1 MRKRS
6 NFSVLNQ
13 MTNTPEGV
21 EAKLSIPL
29 EQLAKDMQ
37 LVNLT
42 PEIPLDDILIDNT
55 DLNRPALQL
64 TGFLEHFDASRI
76 QIIGMVEHE
85 YVNSLSVE
93 ARVLAFERIFRQHIP
108 CLIMARGYQP
118 VEDVAA
124 LALRYRIPILSTPLQ
139 TSLFEA
145 RLLRQL
151 EIRLAPMVAIHGVLV
166 DVFGEGVLIIGDS
179 GIGKSEAALELIKRG
194 HRLVADDT
202 VEIRRYS
209 EFELVGKA
217 PEVTQYLMELR
228 GIGVI
233 DVKALYGVECVEDEK
248 QISMVIRLE
257 EWEHGKVFNRLN
269 MKEEFVEFL
278 GNKVVCYTVPMSPGR
293 NSAVI
298 VETAAV
304 NFRQKRMGY
313 DAGKE
318 LERRVM
324 EKLMRDRGL

>member
-1 MRKRS
+1 MRKKS
-6 NFSVLNQ
+6 NFSAINELANAAEEEKK
-13 MTNTPEGV
+13 N
-21 EAKLSIPL
+21 SISL
-29 EQLAKDMQ
+29 AQLAKDMQ
-37 LVNLT
+37 MVNLT

-85 YVNSLSVE
+85 YVNYLSVE
-93 ARVLAFERIFRQHIP
+93 ERALAFERIFQAHIP

-118 VEDVAA
+118 VEDVTA
-124 LALRYRIPILSTPLQ
+124 LALRYRIPILSTTLP
-139 TSLFEA
+139 TSVFQA

-151 EIRLAPMVAIHGVLV
+151 EIHLAPMVAIHGVLV
-166 DVFGEGVLIIGDS
+166 DVFGEGVLILGDS
-179 GIGKSEAALELIKRG
+179 GIGKSETALALIKRG
-194 HRLVADDT
+194 HRLVSDDT

-209 EFELVGKA
+209 EFELVGRA
-217 PEVTQYLMELR
+217 PEVTKYLMELR

-233 DVKALYGVECVEDEK
+233 DVKALFGVESVEDEK
-248 QISMVIRLE
+248 QISMAIRFE

-269 MKEEFVEFL
+269 MKEDFVEYL
-278 GNKVVCYTVPMSPGR
+278 GNKLVCYTVPMSPGR

-298 VETAAV
+298 VETAAL

-313 DAGKE
+313 DAATE

-324 EKLMRDRGL
+324 EKMMRDRGM